1 MRLLYCAAAVCSML
15 NDWSGMDQELAKNY
29 VVTSIGQGPEL
40 EAHGGSTYCAVAALV
55 LMGRFKEVG
64 EDKSRGLK
72 RWCISRQQM
81 GSSTRV

>member
-1 MRLLYCAAAVCSML
+1 M
-15 NDWSGMDQELAKNY
+15 NY

-72 RWCISRQQM
+72 RWCISRQS
-81 GSSTRV
+81 GFLRSWIFFVSSAFSDIWCEGWIVVDLV